1 MSCLASLTLII
12 YTQLLSIDE
21 FTCEDWDQLR
31 QELIILSMPLRK
43 MKDTDQLS
51 NQSITRKQTFKRMV
65 NIVNIQFE
73 TGIVN
78 IQIGIPG

>member
-12 YTQLLSIDE
+12 NTQLLSIDE

>member
-12 YTQLLSIDE
+12 NAQLLSIDE